1 MDYYEI
7 LGLTRKATKGEIK
20 EAFKK
25 LAMKFHP
32 DKHSG
37 SSKAVKEGAT
47 MRFKQVSEAYEVL
60 MDDRKRVEYDFRY
73 GSAPRSRDGFSS
85 ASASSYHQNPYG
97 YGYGA
102 GQYSYKKRYRYAS
115 GAGGGFRFEALLQFL
130 STRAFLI
137 NAAFASGL
145 MGATYI
151 FNMGRDRLWQMHNSG
166 KSFDDAIKS
175 IKKANAQRDKG

>member
-1 MDYYEI
+1 MDHYEI
-7 LGLTRKATKGEIK
+7 LGLNRKATKGEIK

-37 SSKAVKEGAT
+37 SSKSVKEGAT

-60 MDDRKRVEYDFRY
+60 MDDRKRADYDFRY
-73 GSAPRSRDGFSS
+73 GSARGSGGGF
-85 ASASSYHQNPYG
+85 SASSSSSYHYRNPYG

-102 GQYSYKKRYRYAS
+102 TGQNTWYGHAN
-115 GAGGGFRFEALLQFL
+115 GGGGFRVEALFRFL

-137 NAAFASGL
+137 NAAFARFKSAVICCTGL
-145 MGATYI
+145 NKDLFQYG
-151 FNMGRDRLWQMHNSG
+151 
-166 KSFDDAIKS
+166 
-175 IKKANAQRDKG
+175 